1 MREDTYFY
9 LDLTKDL
16 LKKKELAKVI
26 KYYIDEKNKTDIKGR
41 YSLLIF
47 QEEGNPIFITDKKD
61 SGIIAKSLDENWKL
75 RPKKQSFF
83 ENGLFYIFS
92 YIAETV
98 RKKSKFNRII
108 IITDTPSDLSEDYQE
123 ALFSLVSKIKNFP
136 TFIDIIRIS
145 DSSERF
151 FSDDV
156 KLNMLASD
164 TKGGI
169 WYISQKK
176 ELVDSIRKLVKTKQF
191 TSTFADQPDRIKISQ
206 EDYTFYNHLAK
217 PLKKAEASMEKLVC
231 HLCKEEVCPICT
243 DIYDIPLVCEDCNT
257 SFHNCCITNYTIN
270 HNIGIPNIL
279 RCPGPS
285 CDVLL
290 KIDEDEI
297 IEVSGEVEVRS
308 VKEFMAEEVLHEIPK
323 TIPKVQP
330 LPSSSNVDF
339 VRTEKTELGPI
350 STNRSIEGE
359 SVKTVHIGGF
369 FGKSYTVKK
378 VGDKIVYEK
387 ITKKTTFTPDTVTE
401 RNEQNK
407 IHLPSHSNNQRV
419 ERTRKEEISF
429 VICQHCGSQIN
440 PNEDKY
446 CPNCGYKI
454 KP

>member
-1 MREDTYFY
+1 MKEDVYFY
-9 LDLTKDL
+9 LDLTKDI
-16 LKKKELAKVI
+16 LKKKELVKVI
-26 KYYIDEKNKTDIKGR
+26 KYYIEEKNKINIKGH

-61 SGIIAKSLDENWKL
+61 SGIITKSLDENWKF

-92 YIAETV
+92 YIAEMV

-123 ALFSLVSKIKNFP
+123 ALFNLVSKIKNFP

-156 KLNMLASD
+156 KLNALASD
-164 TKGGI
+164 TRGGI
-169 WYISQKK
+169 FYLKDKK
-176 ELVDSIRKLVKTKQF
+176 ELIDVIKKLVKTKQF
-191 TSTFADQPDRIKISQ
+191 TSTFVDQPDRIKISK
-206 EDYTFYNHLAK
+206 EDYAFYNHLAK
-217 PLKKAEASMEKLVC
+217 SLKKSETTMENLVC
-231 HLCKEEVCPICT
+231 HFCKEEVCPICS
-243 DIYDIPLVCEDCNT
+243 DVYDIPLHCEDCDT
-257 SFHNCCITNYTIN
+257 VFHNCCITNHTIN

-297 IEVSGEVEVRS
+297 IEVSGAVEVSS
-308 VKEFMAEEVLHEIPK
+308 VKEFMAKEFLYEIPK
-323 TIPKVQP
+323 TLPKVQP
-330 LPSSSNVDF
+330 LPQTSSNVDF
-339 VRTEKTELGPI
+339 VETNKPELMQSSI
-350 STNRSIEGE
+350 NSSIEGE
-359 SVKTVHIGGF
+359 PVKTVHIGGF

-387 ITKKTTFTPDTVTE
+387 ITRNSTFKPSTA
-401 RNEQNK
+401 NEKSEKNK
-407 IHLPSHSNNQRV
+407 ISDYSTNQKP
-419 ERTRKEEISF
+419 TRKKGLSF
-429 VICQHCGSQIN
+429 IICQQCGSQID
-440 PNEDKY
+440 PTQTIK
-446 CPNCGYKI
+446 CPKCGYRI
-454 KP
+454 

>member
-1 MREDTYFY
+1 MREDVYFY

-16 LKKKELAKVI
+16 LKKKELVKVI
-26 KYYIDEKNKTDIKGR
+26 KYYIDEKNKTNIKGR

-47 QEEGNPIFITDKKD
+47 QEEGNPIFITGKKD
-61 SGIIAKSLDENWKL
+61 SGIITKSLEENWKL

-108 IITDTPSDLSEDYQE
+108 IITDTPSDLSEGYQE
-123 ALFSLVSKIKNFP
+123 ALFNLVSKIKNFP

-145 DSSERF
+145 DSTERF

-169 WYISQKK
+169 FYLKEKK
-176 ELVDSIRKLVKTKQF
+176 DLANVIKKLVKTKQF
-191 TSTFADQPDRIKISQ
+191 TSTFVNQPDRIKISK
-206 EDYTFYNHLAK
+206 EDYAFYNHLAK
-217 PLKKAEASMEKLVC
+217 PLKRSENTMEKLVC
-231 HLCKEEVCPICT
+231 HFCKEEICPICT
-243 DIYDIPLVCEDCNT
+243 DVYDIPLHCEDCNT
-257 SFHNCCITNYTIN
+257 NFHNCCITNHTIN

-285 CDVLL
+285 CDMLL

-297 IEVSGEVEVRS
+297 IEVSGEVEVSS
-308 VKEFMAEEVLHEIPK
+308 VKEFMAKEFLHEIPK
-323 TIPKVQP
+323 ILPKVQP
-330 LPSSSNVDF
+330 LPTASSNVGF
-339 VRTEKTELGPI
+339 VKTDKTELGP
-350 STNRSIEGE
+350 SKTNGSIKGE
-359 SVKTVHIGGF
+359 SVKTIHIGGF

-378 VGDKIVYEK
+378 VGDKIVYER
-387 ITKKTTFTPDTVTE
+387 ITRKTTFMPDTATE
-401 RNEQNK
+401 RNKNK
-407 IHLPSHSNNQRV
+407 KLHTSNPSNYPKG
-419 ERTRKEEISF
+419 ERTRKKEISF
-429 VICQHCGSQIN
+429 VLCQQCGSQVN
-440 PNEDKY
+440 PNKQIK

-454 KP
+454 